1 MTYEAFHAMLSWVY
15 CDTEVAEPEPA
26 LLLLELSSKYK
37 LTTLSSLC
45 EDTVISGMAH
55 DNVCQVLF
63 LTSSLLSPL
72 CFP

>member
-1 MTYEAFHAMLSWVY
+1 MTYEAFHSMLSWVY

-37 LTTLSSLC
+37 LTTLSALC
-45 EDTVISGMAH
+45 EETVISGMSL

-63 LTSSLLSPL
+63 LPSSLFLVIG
-72 CFP
+72 FQ